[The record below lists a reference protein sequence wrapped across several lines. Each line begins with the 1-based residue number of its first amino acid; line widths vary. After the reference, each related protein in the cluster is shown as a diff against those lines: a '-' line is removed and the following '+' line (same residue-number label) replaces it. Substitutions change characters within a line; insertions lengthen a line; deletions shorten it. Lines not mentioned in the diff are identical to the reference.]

1 MAYQLRFER
10 EAVEELKKIPKEY
23 QKLIKEKLQLLAD
36 NPENL
41 KNNIKALKGGDGF
54 FRLRVGNYRVIY
66 KIYNE
71 VIIIYHIRH
80 RKSAYD

>member
-41 KNNIKALKGGDGF
+41 KDNIKQLKGGNGF

-66 KIYNE
+66 KSSCG